1 MAYNQSQRCELERVG
16 VRQVLKSLNKRKRQS
31 FKCPFDV
38 VTNHFGY
45 EVKSLSADSKDL
57 KIHISDASLK
67 RKLDYARNHD
77 IQPLLVA
84 VVCYDSRVELYQS
97 HLTKSV
103 RVKQMVKIS

>member
-16 VRQVLKSLNKRKRQS
+16 VKSTLKFLNKRKRQS

-38 VTNHFGY
+38 VTSHFGY
-45 EVKSLSADSKDL
+45 EVKSLSANSRDL

-67 RKLDYARNHD
+67 RKLDYARIHG

-84 VVCYDSRVELYQS
+84 VICYDSRVELYQS
-97 HLTKSV
+97 RLTKSC
-103 RVKQMVKIS
+103 RINQMVKIS